1 MYLKKRKINNKTPI
15 NTITIAEMVIAVLKW
30 AASAEE
36 EWANDNT
43 PTQKKNPWRSNEKK
57 VRGIDFVVHEYG
69 T

>member
-1 MYLKKRKINNKTPI
+1 
-15 NTITIAEMVIAVLKW
+15 MVIAVLKW